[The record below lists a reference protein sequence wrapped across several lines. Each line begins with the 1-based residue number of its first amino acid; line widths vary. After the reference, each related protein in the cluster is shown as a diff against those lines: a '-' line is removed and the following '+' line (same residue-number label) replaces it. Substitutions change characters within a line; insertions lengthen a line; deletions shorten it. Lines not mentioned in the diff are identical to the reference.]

1 MKKKSL
7 VWGIVIF
14 LAILVLVILF
24 IKNYYAADEIKING
38 ANLAQEAK
46 ANVFSPSSLPTVSV
60 NEKIVG
66 SIKAPVKIL
75 VYEDYA
81 AIFSADLA
89 KTLERVQADYSNDIV
104 IAFRPFALRNNPAS
118 LEMAMAIECASE
130 NGGWV
135 EMRQA
140 IFNAVQ
146 ASDLSYEKISM
157 QADKQGLDKDK
168 FAQCLTSTEKQGIM
182 LKVAEDAKNFSVYG
196 APTIFINDELI
207 IGARPY
213 DDYLDE
219 NGEMIKG
226 LKSLVAKHLQ

>member
-14 LAILVLVILF
+14 FAVLVLALFF
-24 IKNYYAADEIKING
+24 IKNYYAADDVKING
-38 ANLAQEAK
+38 ANLAQEAR
-46 ANVFSPSSLPTVSV
+46 ANVFSPSSLPAVSAD
-60 NEKIVG
+60 EKIVG
-66 SIKAPVKIL
+66 SVKAKVKIL

-81 AIFSADLA
+81 SIFSADLA
-89 KTLERVQADYSNDIV
+89 KTLERIKVDYGNDIV
-104 IAFRPFALRNNPAS
+104 IAFRPFALRSNPAS
-118 LEMAMAIECASE
+118 LETAMAIECASE

-140 IFNAVQ
+140 IFNALE
-146 ASDLSYEKISM
+146 ASDLSFEKIST
-157 QADKQGLDKDK
+157 QADKQALDKDK

-219 NGEMIKG
+219 NGVMIKG